1 MKKLAALSLLLIS
14 IYSCGKMAC
23 HHPRPPHDNPCPEVV
38 SDSVPT
44 PTLSRFQKTY
54 PEATGTVWYNR
65 EGESYVAVFTNNG
78 LKTKA
83 AFDASGNIVKKM
95 CGTEIEEDHNDG
107 ICDCEMGSPEEH
119 HEGDFEHDG
128 EHEHDGKCGHH
139 HGLHCEK
146 HHD

>member
-1 MKKLAALSLLLIS
+1 MKKIALLAIVLTT

-23 HHPRPPHDNPCPEVV
+23 HHPRPPHQDNPCPEVV

-54 PEATGTVWYNR
+54 PEATGTIWYNR

-78 LKTKA
+78 VKTKA
-83 AFDASGNIVKKM
+83 SFDGSGNILKKM
-95 CGTEIEEDHNDG
+95 CGNEIEENHNDG
-107 ICDCEMGSPEEH
+107 ICDCEMEAPVEH
-119 HEGDFEHDG
+119 
-128 EHEHDGKCGHH
+128 HEHDGNCDHKEHH
-139 HGLHCEK
+139 HKMHCEK